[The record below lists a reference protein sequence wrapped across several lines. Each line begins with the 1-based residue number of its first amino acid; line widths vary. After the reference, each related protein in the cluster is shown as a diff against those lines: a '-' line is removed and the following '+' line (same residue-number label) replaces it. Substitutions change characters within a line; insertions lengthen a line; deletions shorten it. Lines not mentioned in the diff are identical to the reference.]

1 MKNETKSPI
10 CGFELSLYNQLY
22 QIQVLDPYPYWPP
35 LIPGLKH
42 LVATRPAVLL
52 PRPHAHLAK
61 ICVRP
66 KFNFDQ
72 GTRKQIMQFGCW
84 GLGRALGSVYF
95 CNEAAPLRFCLHKK
109 VVLIGPI

>member
-1 MKNETKSPI
+1 MHECTETDAEQQARVRFSAGAIFFLVMSDPGS
-10 CGFELSLYNQLY
+10 CLLY
-22 QIQVLDPYPYWPP
+22 LDPYPYWPP

-84 GLGRALGSVYF
+84 GLGRAL
-95 CNEAAPLRFCLHKK
+95 RLHKK
-109 VVLIGPI
+109 FVTNR